1 MTMPMN
7 YLFIDTEAR
16 RAEELIP
23 SMPYRTLLENLGR
36 LTLLGVIAPQNPVT
50 MLVVARLVD
59 RARIL
64 RSGVTAAELRRAL
77 EAYKSAGK
85 PIHGVV
91 KALEQALET
100 ASENEGQAASHH
112 AG

>member
-7 YLFIDTEAR
+7 YFSIDTEAR
-16 RAEELIP
+16 QAEELIP

-36 LTLLGVIAPQNPVT
+36 LTALGVITPQNPVT
-50 MLVVARLVD
+50 MLVAARLVD

-64 RSGVTAAELRRAL
+64 RSGVTASELRRAL
-77 EAYKSAGK
+77 EAYKSGIK
-85 PIHGVV
+85 PIPGVV

-100 ASENEGQAASHH
+100 ALENERQAAAHH

>member
-1 MTMPMN
+1 MSMN
-7 YLFIDTEAR
+7 YIFLDREAR
-16 RAEELIP
+16 QAEESIP
-23 SMPYRTLLENLGR
+23 SMTYRTLLENLGR
-36 LTLLGVIAPQNPVT
+36 FTALGVIAPQNPAT
-50 MLVVARLVD
+50 MLVAARLVD

-77 EAYKSAGK
+77 ESYKSGPK
-85 PIHGVV
+85 PIYGVI

-100 ASENEGQAASHH
+100 ASENEGQTAAHY

>member
-16 RAEELIP
+16 QAEELIP

-36 LTLLGVIAPQNPVT
+36 LTALGVIAPQNPVT
-50 MLVVARLVD
+50 MLVAARLVD
-59 RARIL
+59 RAGVL
-64 RSGVTAAELRRAL
+64 RSGVAAIELRRAL
-77 EAYKSAGK
+77 EAYKTGAE

-100 ASENEGQAASHH
+100 ASENESQAAAHH
-112 AG
+112 AR